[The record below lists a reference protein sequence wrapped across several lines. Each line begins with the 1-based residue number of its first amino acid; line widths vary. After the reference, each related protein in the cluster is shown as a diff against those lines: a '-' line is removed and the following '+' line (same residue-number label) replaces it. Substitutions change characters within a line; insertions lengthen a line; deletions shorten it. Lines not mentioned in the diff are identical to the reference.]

1 MAIAHANCQPVDVD
15 PRGWTGRRTN
25 GSVDP
30 MDDISNLIA
39 KAQDWA
45 PARMAIATVVQ
56 TWGSAPRPR
65 GSHMLVHEDG
75 RFEGSVSGGCVE
87 NAILASAE
95 SVIISGISKLH
106 RFGVSDGDAWEA
118 GLPCG
123 GEIAVMVQ
131 PLTEDGFAPALLT
144 QIAQARARG
153 ETLAVSSDTDSGKSV
168 AGEHAGQFINRYRPP
183 RRLIITGAVQIAQG
197 LAGLARELGI
207 ATTIVDPRG
216 RFLTRERFPDAV
228 LDDRWPDE
236 AVAALRPDP
245 ATAVVTL
252 SHDPKIDDPAL
263 IAALRGST
271 GYIAALGS
279 RKSHAARLER
289 LTAEGFAAHDLDRI
303 DGPAGID
310 IGALGPGEIALSI
323 AAGMI
328 QAFNRV
334 EAHMMEAA

>member
-1 MAIAHANCQPVDVD
+1 
-15 PRGWTGRRTN
+15 
-25 GSVDP
+25 
-30 MDDISNLIA
+30 MDDISNLIT
-39 KAQDWA
+39 KAREWGS
-45 PARMAIATVVQ
+45 ARMAIATVVQ

-95 SVIISGISKLH
+95 SVIATGTSALH

-131 PLTEDGFAPALLT
+131 PVTESGFAPALLE
-144 QIAQARARG
+144 QIELARERG
-153 ETLAVSSDTDSGKSV
+153 ETLAVSTDTGSGKSV
-168 AGEHAGQFINRYRPP
+168 VGEVTGQFVNRYRPP

-216 RFLTRERFPDAV
+216 RFLTRERFPDAI

-263 IAALRGST
+263 IEALRNQT

-279 RKSHAARLER
+279 RKSQAARRER
-289 LTAEGFAAHDLDRI
+289 LAAEGFSSADLDRI

-334 EAHMMEAA
+334 EARMTQAA